1 MVRSGVVSCS
11 LGSVMALEDPSLHRE
26 ITVNRRPTLLAA
38 FSLTAA
44 AALTLSA
51 CGGGD
56 SGGGKSSDK
65 IAGAD
70 TGTDTKRSASPTAS
84 EVAAA
89 DRPKIEL
96 PSDLTYTFEWP
107 KTGDEEEDAVLA
119 DSEQFIKAV
128 DMAIAEQDPLHKA
141 YRFYSEGE
149 AAAGSEQFIQEFVK
163 YKDRVTGAKR
173 YYSPKVKINEDGT
186 AGFVYCEDQNKA
198 YNKSLKTG
206 KTDVTA
212 ESKDNYVL
220 YSSRL
225 RVSKQGIW
233 ITEKL
238 TSQRGS
244 AACQS

>member
-1 MVRSGVVSCS
+1 M
-11 LGSVMALEDPSLHRE
+11 
-26 ITVNRRPTLLAA
+26 NRRPTLLAA
-38 FSLTAA
+38 IALTAA
-44 AALTLSA
+44 AALSLSA
-51 CGGGD
+51 CGSDD
-56 SGGGKSSDK
+56 SSKDKDNDK

-70 TGTDTKRSASPTAS
+70 TGTDKSASPSAS
-84 EVAAA
+84 APAGA
-89 DRPKIEL
+89 GRPKIEL
-96 PSDLTYTFEWP
+96 PSDLTYTFDWP
-107 KTGDEEEDAVLA
+107 KTGDKEKDAVLA

-141 YRFYSEGE
+141 FRFYSEGE

-163 YKDRVTGAKR
+163 YKDRITGAKR
-173 YYSPKVKINEDGT
+173 YYDSNVKVNDDGT

-206 KTDVTA
+206 KTNVTSK
-212 ESKDNYVL
+212 SKDNYVL
-220 YSSRL
+220 YNSRL
-225 RVSKQGIW
+225 RVNKQGIW